1 MDVSSD
7 ADSIAKAFAEVEVDS
22 GPIFMLVNCAG
33 AAVCGKL
40 EDTSVEDFKVF
51 RHFHILNYLNPV
63 Q

>member
-51 RHFHILNYLNPV
+51 SSHFLSY
-63 Q
+63 

>member
-1 MDVSSD
+1 MFSCIQVDVSSD

-51 RHFHILNYLNPV
+51 LSHFLSY
-63 Q
+63 